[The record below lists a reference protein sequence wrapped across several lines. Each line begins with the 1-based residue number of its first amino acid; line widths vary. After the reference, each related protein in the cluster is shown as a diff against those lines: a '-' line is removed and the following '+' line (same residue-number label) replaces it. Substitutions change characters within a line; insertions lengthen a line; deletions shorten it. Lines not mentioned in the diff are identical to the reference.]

1 MHELISLWMSWVQDW
16 GYAGVIVLMAMESS
30 IFPVPSEVVI
40 PPAAILSTQDGA
52 SMSFWGVVVA
62 GTFGSWLGSAI
73 TYAVARIVGRPVI
86 MRWGKFFFM
95 PPNKVEKA
103 EVFLQ
108 RYEVSG
114 VFFARLLPVIRH
126 LISIPAGIV
135 RMGFGVFSLVTVLG
149 AFVWCTVLAWY
160 GHRIGERHPELLKS
174 PEELMGGGGCRN
186 VRLLAGIRHY
196 LRRSPYRGAPGH
208 HALGQILFHA
218 AQQGGK
224 GGSLPPAV

>member
-40 PPAAILSTQDGA
+40 PPAAILSAQEGA
-52 SMSFWGVVVA
+52 SMSFWGVVAA

-95 PPNKVEKA
+95 PPHKVEKA
-103 EVFLQ
+103 EIFLQ

-135 RMGFGVFSLVTVLG
+135 RMGFGIFFLVT
-149 AFVWCTVLAWY
+149 
-160 GHRIGERHPELLKS
+160 
-174 PEELMGGGGCRN
+174 PEEL
-186 VRLLAGIRHY
+186 IRTVK
-196 LRRSPYRGAPGH
+196 SE
-208 HALGQILFHA
+208 
-218 AQQGGK
+218 
-224 GGSLPPAV
+224 SLPLILAVLVLAVCYILMLRLTDRNKPEKAAADTSAEKEQ

>member
-40 PPAAILSTQDGA
+40 PPAAILSAQEGA
-52 SMSFWGVVVA
+52 SMSFWGVVAPERSAPGWVLPLPTPWPESWAARSSCA
-62 GTFGSWLGSAI
+62 GAI
-73 TYAVARIVGRPVI
+73 
-86 MRWGKFFFM
+86 FM
-95 PPNKVEKA
+95 PPHKVEKA
-103 EVFLQ
+103 EIFLQ

-135 RMGFGVFSLVTVLG
+135 RMGFGIFSLVTVLG
-149 AFVWCTVLAWY
+149 SFAWCTVLAWY

-174 PEELMGGGGCRN
+174 PEEL
-186 VRLLAGIRHY
+186 IRTVK
-196 LRRSPYRGAPGH
+196 SE
-208 HALGQILFHA
+208 
-218 AQQGGK
+218 
-224 GGSLPPAV
+224 SLPLILAVLVLAVCYILMLRLTDRNMPEKAAADTSAEKEQ

>member
-40 PPAAILSTQDGA
+40 PPAAILSAQDGA

-174 PEELMGGGGCRN
+174 PGGADFHRQERKPSPYSGRAGAG
-186 VRLLAGIRHY
+186 RLLHPHAAPDGPQKTGR
-196 LRRSPYRGAPGH
+196 RRSGR
-208 HALGQILFHA
+208 
-218 AQQGGK
+218 
-224 GGSLPPAV
+224 SR

>member
-40 PPAAILSTQDGA
+40 PPAAILSAQDGA

-73 TYAVARIVGRPVI
+73 TYAVAR
-86 MRWGKFFFM
+86 
-95 PPNKVEKA
+95 
-103 EVFLQ
+103 
-108 RYEVSG
+108 S
-114 VFFARLLPVIRH
+114 
-126 LISIPAGIV
+126 
-135 RMGFGVFSLVTVLG
+135 
-149 AFVWCTVLAWY
+149 
-160 GHRIGERHPELLKS
+160 
-174 PEELMGGGGCRN
+174 
-186 VRLLAGIRHY
+186 
-196 LRRSPYRGAPGH
+196 RGAPGH

-218 AQQGGK
+218 AQQGGE

>member
-40 PPAAILSTQDGA
+40 PPAAILSAQAGA
-52 SMSFWGVVVA
+52 SMSFWGVVAA

-73 TYAVARIVGRPVI
+73 TYAVARTVGRPVV

-95 PPNKVEKA
+95 PPHKVEKA
-103 EVFLQ
+103 EIFLQ

-126 LISIPAGIV
+126 
-135 RMGFGVFSLVTVLG
+135 
-149 AFVWCTVLAWY
+149 
-160 GHRIGERHPELLKS
+160 
-174 PEELMGGGGCRN
+174 
-186 VRLLAGIRHY
+186 
-196 LRRSPYRGAPGH
+196 
-208 HALGQILFHA
+208 
-218 AQQGGK
+218 
-224 GGSLPPAV
+224 

>member
-40 PPAAILSTQDGA
+40 PPAAILSAQDGA

-149 AFVWCTVLAWY
+149 GLSGARC
-160 GHRIGERHPELLKS
+160 S
-174 PEELMGGGGCRN
+174 PGTATASGN
-186 VRLLAGIRHY
+186 GIRNCSSP
-196 LRRSPYRGAPGH
+196 RRS
-208 HALGQILFHA
+208 
-218 AQQGGK
+218 
-224 GGSLPPAV
+224 

>member
-1 MHELISLWMSWVQDW
+1 
-16 GYAGVIVLMAMESS
+16 
-30 IFPVPSEVVI
+30 
-40 PPAAILSTQDGA
+40 
-52 SMSFWGVVVA
+52 MSFWGVVVA

-126 LISIPAGIV
+126 LISIPAGLV
-135 RMGFGVFSLVTVLG
+135 RMGFGVFSLVIRARRVCLVHG
-149 AFVWCTVLAWY
+149 ARLVRPP
-160 GHRIGERHPELLKS
+160 HRGTASGTAQVPGGADFHRQERKP
-174 PEELMGGGGCRN
+174 
-186 VRLLAGIRHY
+186 
-196 LRRSPYRGAPGH
+196 SPYSGRAGAGRVCY
-208 HALGQILFHA
+208 ILMLRLTDRKKPEDA
-218 AQQGGK
+218 AADA
-224 GGSLPPAV
+224 PAEKEQ